1 MYTARAFDFKS
12 QVRRMSTDSFVDYPQ
27 SVNEVRSARSGNAAD
42 WTPREVLIQILRDID
57 SGTIQPDAL
66 IVSFRQKV
74 ERGFRTSFSAACPDS
89 GVMLALLEQTKFRI
103 WKDSL

>member
-1 MYTARAFDFKS
+1 M
-12 QVRRMSTDSFVDYPQ
+12 QDSYIKYPR
-27 SVNEVRSARSGNAAD
+27 SVNELRAMRSGNAAD
-42 WTPREVLIQILRDID
+42 WSPRDVLLQMLREID
-57 SGTIQPDAL
+57 SGVISPDAL
-66 IVSFRQKV
+66 IVSFREKV